1 MSLINASTFKF
12 KSELVFNDIVT
23 FCENA
28 VLLKDFAPKE
38 IAILFYHIE
47 PSDIKIIY
55 EMSNP
60 ICECG
65 SKLHKH
71 DLINWNM
78 DKKYPIF
85 KYRYICPKCKKT
97 IITPLEDIVKKGCNY
112 TEDIRVM
119 TMNLYSKEHISYAN
133 ATRFLNETY
142 NLSLSRQSIYNF
154 NDKESEK
161 YIAKK
166 EEKIQEKLNEKN
178 IEPTGFPGHDESFL
192 TINGEKYAFLAMI
205 DSNNQSIIN
214 DQIMPENEY
223 RDFLE
228 TFIIYS
234 QKDLSPYKD
243 PNTPNPR
250 HHLLLTDLKKDTLI
264 GDGLKEYPI
273 IAQKANMDFHPCG
286 FHIIMNQRQP
296 VWKTQKRLKQKKQR
310 NQNKINKNKEKIQ
323 EYYEKY
329 KGQSPAIRNKDP
341 RRKQKNKVIKMEKE
355 NRRLKKENSKIQK
368 EIDQYEN
375 YNERISE
382 IFNQKTFKN
391 AKLRYSILKNQI
403 EHLPDEIAKF
413 ITKLGKD
420 LDNTLSHIENENI
433 PKTNNW
439 LELFFKIVFPKKYR
453 KRFKTTKGVKRFL
466 RNGKI
471 KWYENTVLKM
481 EIIPDKNDIWSKL
494 SQKYKKNK
502 IMTPT

>member
-1 MSLINASTFKF
+1 MTRINALTFKF
-12 KSELVFNDIVT
+12 RSELVFNDIVT
-23 FCENA
+23 FCEDA

-38 IAILFYHIE
+38 IAILFYYIE
-47 PSDIKIIY
+47 PYDVKIIY

-60 ICECG
+60 VCDCG
-65 SKLHKH
+65 NKLHKH
-71 DLINWNM
+71 DLINWKM

-85 KYRYICPKCKKT
+85 KYRYICPKCGKT
-97 IITPLEDIVKKGCNY
+97 IITPLKSIVKKGCNY
-112 TEDIRVM
+112 TEDIRNM
-119 TMNLYSKEHISYAN
+119 TLNLYSKEHISYQN
-133 ATRFLNETY
+133 ATKFLNEAY
-142 NLSLSRQSIYNF
+142 GLSLSRQSTYNF
-154 NDKESEK
+154 NDNESEQ
-161 YIAKK
+161 YITKK
-166 EEKIQEKLNEKN
+166 EDKIQEKLNEKN

-192 TINGEKYAFLAMI
+192 TINGEKYTFLAMI

-214 DQIMPENEY
+214 DQIIPENKY

-243 PNTPNPR
+243 PNKPNPK
-250 HHLLLTDLKKDTLI
+250 HPSLLTDLKKDTLI

-273 IAQKANMDFHPCG
+273 IAKKANMDFHPCS
-286 FHIIMNQRQP
+286 FHIIMNQRKP
-296 VWKTQKRLKQKKQR
+296 VWKTQKRLEQKKQR
-310 NQNKINKNKEKIQ
+310 NTNKINKNKEKIK

-329 KGQSPAIRNKDP
+329 KGQTPRFKNKNP
-341 RRKQKNKVIKMEKE
+341 RRKQKDKVLKMEKE
-355 NRRLKKENSKIQK
+355 NRTLQKENSKIQK

-382 IFNQKTFKN
+382 IFKQETFKN

-403 EHLPDEIAKF
+403 KHLPDEIAKF
-413 ITKLGKD
+413 INKLGKD
-420 LDNTLSHIENENI
+420 LENTLSHIENNNI

-466 RNGKI
+466 KNGKI
-471 KWYENTVLKM
+471 KWYENTVLKE
-481 EIIPDKNDIWSKL
+481 EIIIDRMDAWSQL
-494 SQKYKKNK
+494 SQKYKQN
-502 IMTPT
+502 

>member
-1 MSLINASTFKF
+1 MTRKNTLTFKF
-12 KSELVFNDIVT
+12 RSEKVFNGIVT
-23 FCENA
+23 FCEDA
-28 VLLKDFAPKE
+28 VLLKNFAPKE

-60 ICECG
+60 VCDCG
-65 SKLHKH
+65 NKLHKH
-71 DLINWNM
+71 DVINWNM

-85 KYRYICPKCKKT
+85 KYRYICPKCGKT
-97 IITPLEDIVKKGCNY
+97 KITPLKSIVKKGCNY
-112 TEDIRVM
+112 TEDIRNM
-119 TMNLYSKEHISYAN
+119 TVNLYSKEHISYQN
-133 ATRFLNETY
+133 ATKFLNEAY
-142 NLSLSRQSIYNF
+142 DLSLSRQTTYNF
-154 NDKESEK
+154 NDKESEE

-166 EEKIQEKLNEKN
+166 EEKIQEKLIEKN

-214 DQIMPENEY
+214 DQIIPENEY

-243 PNTPNPR
+243 SNIPNPR
-250 HHLLLTDLKKDTLI
+250 HPLLLTDLKKDTLI
-264 GDGLKEYPI
+264 GDGLKEYPT
-273 IAQKANMDFHPCG
+273 IAKKANMDFHPCG
-286 FHIIMNQRQP
+286 FHIIMNQRKP
-296 VWKTQKRLKQKKQR
+296 VWKTQKGLEQKKQK
-310 NQNKINKNKEKIQ
+310 NTNKINKNKEKIQ

-329 KGQSPAIRNKDP
+329 KGQNPRFKNKDP
-341 RRKQKNKVIKMEKE
+341 RRKQKDKVLKMEKE
-355 NRRLKKENSKIQK
+355 NRALKKENIKIQK
-368 EIDQYEN
+368 EIDLYEN

-382 IFNQKTFKN
+382 IFKQKTFKN
-391 AKLRYSILKNQI
+391 AKLRYSILNNQI
-403 EHLPDEIAKF
+403 KHLPDEIAKF

-420 LDNTLSHIENENI
+420 LENTLSHIENDNI

-466 RNGKI
+466 KNGKI
-471 KWYENTVLKM
+471 KWYENTVLKE
-481 EIIPDKNDIWSKL
+481 EICIDRTDAWSQL
-494 SQKYKKNK
+494 SQKYKQNK
-502 IMTPT
+502 IIINL

>member
-1 MSLINASTFKF
+1 MTLINASTFKF

-23 FCENA
+23 FCKNA

-142 NLSLSRQSIYNF
+142 NLSLSRQSTYNF

-223 RDFLE
+223 RDFFRNIHNLL
-228 TFIIYS
+228 TKRLITIQRSKHSQSKTSFII
-234 QKDLSPYKD
+234 
-243 PNTPNPR
+243 N
-250 HHLLLTDLKKDTLI
+250 
-264 GDGLKEYPI
+264 
-273 IAQKANMDFHPCG
+273 
-286 FHIIMNQRQP
+286 
-296 VWKTQKRLKQKKQR
+296 
-310 NQNKINKNKEKIQ
+310 
-323 EYYEKY
+323 
-329 KGQSPAIRNKDP
+329 
-341 RRKQKNKVIKMEKE
+341 
-355 NRRLKKENSKIQK
+355 
-368 EIDQYEN
+368 
-375 YNERISE
+375 
-382 IFNQKTFKN
+382 
-391 AKLRYSILKNQI
+391 
-403 EHLPDEIAKF
+403 
-413 ITKLGKD
+413 
-420 LDNTLSHIENENI
+420 
-433 PKTNNW
+433 
-439 LELFFKIVFPKKYR
+439 
-453 KRFKTTKGVKRFL
+453 RFKR
-466 RNGKI
+466 I
-471 KWYENTVLKM
+471 H
-481 EIIPDKNDIWSKL
+481 
-494 SQKYKKNK
+494 
-502 IMTPT
+502 